1 MLLITFAICFASYY
15 NLNFQRFQVNNLW
28 CFYTFLGISF
38 GIVLVI
44 QCCGQDFRGSNPL
57 NLILLAIFT
66 ICYSYIISFFTS
78 IYANAYGAPLV
89 LEAMFFTIALVLALT
104 VYAFIAKI
112 DFGALAGILIVV
124 ILAFILFGLSFAFTL
139 SPVLHTLYMTLGIIV
154 GGIIIV
160 YDTILIADGE
170 RGCSLDDPVF
180 GALILYLDIIRIFL
194 YILMA
199 MGKRK

>member
-1 MLLITFAICFASYY
+1 M
-15 NLNFQRFQVNNLW
+15 
-28 CFYTFLGISF
+28 FLGISCA
-38 GIVLVI
+38 IVLVI
-44 QCCGQDFRGSNPL
+44 QCCGRDFSGSNPL

-89 LEAMFFTIALVLALT
+89 LEALFLTIALVLALT
-104 VYAFIAKI
+104 FYAFVARI
-112 DFGALAGILIVV
+112 DFSALAGVLIVV
-124 ILAFILFGLSFAFTL
+124 ILAFILFGISFAFTL
-139 SPVLHTLYMTLGIIV
+139 SPALHTLYMTLGIIV

-160 YDTILIADGE
+160 FDTIMIADGE

-199 MGKRK
+199 MGKKK